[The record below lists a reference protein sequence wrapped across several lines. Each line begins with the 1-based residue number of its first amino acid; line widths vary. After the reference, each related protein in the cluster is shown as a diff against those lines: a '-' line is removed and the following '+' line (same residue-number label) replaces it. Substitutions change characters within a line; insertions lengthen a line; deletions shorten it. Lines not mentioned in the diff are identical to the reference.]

1 MTTNGTNKK
10 TMYEEHGSLQGYRK
24 TFATIRHHSKILLR
38 GLARTVYGTA
48 VAGLVGLSVYGFV
61 MIPSE
66 GGYTAVCEFVVASI
80 TLGMAVGAMYAFG
93 GCRKKHGRYA
103 AK

>member
-1 MTTNGTNKK
+1 MAMNGTSKNP
-10 TMYEEHGSLQGYRK
+10 MYEERGSSQGCRK

-48 VAGLVGLSVYGFV
+48 VAGLVGLSVYGFM

-66 GGYTAVCEFVVASI
+66 GGYTAVCEFVVASL
-80 TLGMAVGAMYAFG
+80 TFGMACGAMYAFG

>member
-1 MTTNGTNKK
+1 MQLSFKK
-10 TMYEEHGSLQGYRK
+10 TMGRMIHHG
-24 TFATIRHHSKILLR
+24 KILLR
-38 GLARTVYGTA
+38 GLAKTVYGTA

-66 GGYTAVCEFVVASI
+66 GGYTAVCEFVVASL
-80 TLGMAVGAMYAFG
+80 TMGMACGAMYAFG